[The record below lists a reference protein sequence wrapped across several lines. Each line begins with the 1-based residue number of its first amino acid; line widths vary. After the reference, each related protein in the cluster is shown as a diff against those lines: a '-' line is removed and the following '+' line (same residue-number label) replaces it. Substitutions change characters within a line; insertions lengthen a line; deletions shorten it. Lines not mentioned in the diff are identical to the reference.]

1 MPKHATP
8 IILSQDENQQLC
20 AMRRKPKAQARYVER
35 AQIILR
41 AAEGMGS
48 KEIARQLRVGPA
60 MVSKWRTRFEREGL
74 SGLHDDHRA
83 GRPPT
88 LDPEEFRTR
97 LLDQLDSPVPKGYT
111 HWDGR
116 LLAKALGVSA
126 DRVWRVLRTLGIS
139 LKRRRSWCVSTDP
152 QFSEKAADVV
162 GLYVAPPK
170 NAVVLSFDEKPCIQ
184 ALERAQGWLKMPDGR
199 ALTGFAHEYQR
210 HGTSTLFAAL
220 NVATGQVL
228 GGHFKRKRRVE
239 FLQFMDRLVA
249 AHPGKELHVILDNLS
264 THRVEHDPWRKAH
277 PNVHFHFTPTHAS
290 WLNQIEIFFS
300 IVQRKALTPND
311 FPDLA
316 AVAARLLAFEALYHD
331 TAVPFHW
338 RFTRQQLDN
347 RLAALPELPPPRPS
361 AVDPVPIAA

>member
-1 MPKHATP
+1 MPKPATS
-8 IILSQDENQQLC
+8 IILTGDERQQLR
-20 AMRRKPKAQARYVER
+20 AMRRRPKAQARYVER

-41 AAEGMGS
+41 AAEGAAS

-74 SGLHDDHRA
+74 SGLHDDHRP

-88 LDPEEFRTR
+88 LDEDEFRIR
-97 LLDQLDSPVPKGYT
+97 LLEQLDAPPPAG
-111 HWDGR
+111 HAQWDGR

-126 DRVWRVLRTLGIS
+126 DRVWRLLRTLGIS
-139 LKRRRSWCVSTDP
+139 LKRRRSWCISTDP
-152 QFSEKAADVV
+152 QFTEKAAAVV
-162 GLYVAPPK
+162 SLYLAPPE

-228 GGHFKRKRRVE
+228 GGHFKRQRRVE
-239 FLQFMDRLVA
+239 FLTFMDRLVA
-249 AHPGKELHVILDNLS
+249 AHPGRELHVILDNLS
-264 THRVEHDPWRKAH
+264 THRVEQEPWRKAH

-290 WLNQIEIFFS
+290 WLNQIEVWFS
-300 IVQRKALTPND
+300 ILTAKALRGASFRSVKALIEQID
-311 FPDLA
+311 
-316 AVAARLLAFEALYHD
+316 AF
-331 TAVPFHW
+331 
-338 RFTRQQLDN
+338 
-347 RLAALPELPPPRPS
+347 
-361 AVDPVPIAA
+361 IAAYNEDAAPFEWTKVDCRAKGFTGKYSDLCK

>member
-1 MPKHATP
+1 MPKHPTE
-8 IILSQDENQQLC
+8 IILSPDEEQQLL
-20 AMRRKPKAQARYVER
+20 AMRRRPKAQARYAER

-41 AAEGMGS
+41 AAEGTAS
-48 KEIARQLRVGPA
+48 KEIARELRVGPA

-74 SGLHDDHRA
+74 SGLHDDHRP

-88 LDPEEFRTR
+88 LDEAEFRTR
-97 LLDQLDSPVPKGYT
+97 LLEQLDAPPPSG
-111 HWDGR
+111 HGGWDGR
-116 LLAKALGVSA
+116 LLAAALGVSA
-126 DRVWRVLRTLGIS
+126 DRVWRLLRTLGIS
-139 LKRRRSWCVSTDP
+139 LKRRRSWCASTDP

-162 GLYVAPPK
+162 GLYLAPPE

-199 ALTGFAHEYQR
+199 ALTGFAHEYKR

-239 FLQFMDRLVA
+239 FLAFMDRLVA

-264 THRVEHDPWRKAH
+264 THRVEQEPWRKAH

-290 WLNQIEIFFS
+290 WLNQIEVWFS
-300 IVQRKALTPND
+300 ILTRKALRGASFRSVQALIEQIDAFIVAYNEDAAPFEWTKVN
-311 FPDLA
+311 FRAKTFAGKYSDLCK
-316 AVAARLLAFEALYHD
+316 
-331 TAVPFHW
+331 
-338 RFTRQQLDN
+338 
-347 RLAALPELPPPRPS
+347 
-361 AVDPVPIAA
+361 